1 MKIALIRSAV
11 HRHGGA
17 ERYVWHLAEEMDR
30 RGHEVHIIARRCPE
44 LPSASIRFHAVRVS
58 GLFSF
63 QKVLAFARGVEKILE
78 EERFDIVHACDRIHR
93 CDVYQAEEGLHREWL
108 RVSAP
113 YLSPGAR
120 LIRSLDPLH
129 RVLLRLEENLIG
141 KGGAR
146 LVTAISR
153 KGAEEIQRHFGPRET
168 PIVYNGVDVEEFR
181 PPTGAERAQARQ
193 RMHLAESDFAVL
205 YVGTGFFRKGL
216 RYLIEGFARTASPQN
231 GKTLRLLVCGRGA
244 RGPYERLVRA
254 HGLEARVR
262 FVNDGPPMA
271 LLYRAADAFVFPTL
285 YEPFGNVC
293 LEAMASGL
301 PCVFSSRS
309 GGAELIR
316 DGREGY
322 ILEDPTSA
330 DDIARLT
337 SLCMDE
343 EKTAAMG
350 EAARAL
356 SLQYA
361 WRANADATEKLYQ
374 KILGRKKA
382 EAESASPDARIG
394 R

>member
-17 ERYVWHLAEEMDR
+17 ERYVWHLAEEMEG

-44 LPSASIRFHAVRVS
+44 LPAPSVRFHAVRVS

-63 QKVLAFARGVEKILE
+63 QKVLSFARGVERILE
-78 EERFDIVHACDRIHR
+78 EERFDIVHACERIHR
-93 CDVYQAEEGLHREWL
+93 CDIYQAEEGLHREWL
-108 RVSAP
+108 RVSAA

-120 LIRSLDPLH
+120 LVRSLDPLH
-129 RVLLRLEENLIG
+129 RAHLRLEENLIG
-141 KGGAR
+141 QGGAR
-146 LVTAISR
+146 VVAAISR
-153 KGAEEIQRHFGPRET
+153 KGAQEIQRHFGRQEVPV
-168 PIVYNGVDVEEFR
+168 VYNGVDVEEFR
-181 PPTGAERAQARQ
+181 PPRGAERAQAR
-193 RMHLAESDFAVL
+193 RAMRLAEDDFAVL

-216 RYLIEGFARTASPQN
+216 RYLIEGFARMARPHN
-231 GKTLRLLVCGRGA
+231 GKTPRLLVCGRGA

-262 FVNDGPPMA
+262 FVDDAPSMA

-301 PCVFSSRS
+301 PCVLSSRS

-316 DGREGY
+316 DGKEGY
-322 ILEDPTSA
+322 VLEDPTNA
-330 DDIARLT
+330 EDIARLT

-343 EKTAAMG
+343 EKATAMG

-361 WRANADATEKLYQ
+361 WGANADATERLYR
-374 KILGRKKA
+374 KILGSR
-382 EAESASPDARIG
+382 EAHP
-394 R
+394 